1 MYQGRYVTRRDSRK
15 AARGKKPAVLTF
27 ALAVA
32 LIAAMAIGGTIAY
45 LTTQTNGI
53 TNTFSPSNV
62 ACEVTEK
69 FDGTTKTNVN
79 VKNTGDIPAY
89 IRVKL
94 VSYRVNEAGQHIG
107 GEAPIPTFTLGANW
121 VKYGEY
127 YYYTLPVEAGK
138 APATNLTNS
147 MTLNGSYGDADGG
160 KQVIEVMAEA
170 IQSEPARA
178 VGQAWG
184 VSITAGSVTP
194 YADGN

>member
-62 ACEVTEK
+62 TCEVTEN
-69 FDGTTKTNVN
+69 FDGATKTNVN

-94 VSYRVNEAGQHIG
+94 VSYRVNDAGQHIG

-121 VKYGEY
+121 VEHDGY

-138 APATNLTNS
+138 APAANLTDS
-147 MTLNGSYGDADGG
+147 MALTGSYGDADGG

-178 VGQAWG
+178 VGDAWG
-184 VSITAGSVTP
+184 VTISQGSVTV
-194 YADGN
+194 YSGN